1 MNDTFGQY
9 LGKNFE
15 VAANLQAADLN
26 RFIAGLRDIRD
37 GDGTLWIAGNGG
49 SSAAASHAT
58 VDFIKTST
66 AFRSSPL
73 KSVSLSEMVSLQT
86 ALANDLSFEQG
97 FSQSIESLSRPG
109 DGLMIL
115 SVSGTSP
122 NLIYALE
129 AAKVKKLKT
138 FAITGKKGA
147 KTCSEVDYGIC
158 IASEDYQ
165 IVENIHMLLIHWF
178 TIEIG
183 QG

>member
-1 MNDTFGQY
+1 MTNSFSSY
-9 LGKNFE
+9 LDNNLE
-15 VAANLQAADLN
+15 AASRLQATEISE
-26 RFIAGLRDIRD
+26 FVCGLRGIRD
-37 GDGTLWIAGNGG
+37 SAGTLWIAGNGG

-58 VDFIKTST
+58 VDFIKTSSS
-66 AFRSSPL
+66 FGSNPLRS
-73 KSVSLSEMVSLQT
+73 VCLSEMVSLQT

-97 FSQSIESLSRPG
+97 FSDSLEAVSRSG

-122 NLIYALE
+122 NLMRALN
-129 AAKVKKLKT
+129 AAKKRNLKT
-138 FAITGKKGA
+138 FAITGLRGR
-147 KTCSEVDYGIC
+147 KTCNEVDFGIC
-158 IASEDYQ
+158 IPSEDYQ